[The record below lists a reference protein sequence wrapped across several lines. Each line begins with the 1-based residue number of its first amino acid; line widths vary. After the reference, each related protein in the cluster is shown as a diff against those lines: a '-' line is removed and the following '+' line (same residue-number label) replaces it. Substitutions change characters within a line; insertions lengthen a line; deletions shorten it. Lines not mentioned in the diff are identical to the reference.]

1 NTRRPGTAD
10 YEVPDDFDL
19 RDYAGRR
26 AWELGNAPAER
37 AQDGVDE
44 PPVRAR
50 VLFRFPT
57 SLWAERN
64 GYGVRGE
71 EEREDGSEVRAFD
84 VWQVDP
90 FVRWILGLAG
100 EAIPLE
106 PPELVDAVREAARRV
121 AVLHGGG
128 AGA

>member
-1 NTRRPGTAD
+1 MLVGGEAEGMEEAPGFTPSGLAGGGSRRGTASNPELLD
-10 YEVPDDFDL
+10 ATDDRPIAD
-19 RDYAGRR
+19 
-26 AWELGNAPAER
+26 
-37 AQDGVDE
+37 
-44 PPVRAR
+44 
-50 VLFRFPT
+50 
-57 SLWAERN
+57 
-64 GYGVRGE
+64 
-71 EEREDGSEVRAFD
+71 DGSEVRAFD

>member
-1 NTRRPGTAD
+1 M
-10 YEVPDDFDL
+10 
-19 RDYAGRR
+19 
-26 AWELGNAPAER
+26 
-37 AQDGVDE
+37 
-44 PPVRAR
+44 
-50 VLFRFPT
+50 
-57 SLWAERN
+57 
-64 GYGVRGE
+64 E
-71 EEREDGSEVRAFD
+71 EEGDGDFESPDRAAASDARADGSEVRAFD

-121 AVLHGGG
+121 AVLHGGD